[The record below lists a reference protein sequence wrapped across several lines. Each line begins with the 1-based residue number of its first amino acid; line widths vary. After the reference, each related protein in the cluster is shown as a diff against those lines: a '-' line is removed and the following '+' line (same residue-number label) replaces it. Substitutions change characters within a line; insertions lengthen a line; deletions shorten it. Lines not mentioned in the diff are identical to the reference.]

1 MNARIIAGNLL
12 LGCETLC
19 FSLRLAPPTLTGE
32 WQRKMELSAWRDA
45 VPYGAYLQPIH
56 LELVE
61 TNTTPSS
68 TSAVQELPSQA
79 SQNSRNT
86 SDKSADASSNGTPV
100 TQQASET
107 DAALQTAQN
116 AAQSTAET
124 SSVTVIPPFTCE
136 SLNGGEQMALNVGG
150 PVWAMD
156 WLPSKPAA
164 NAAAV
169 AAALIKSKEKKPR
182 RSSAASKKAQKAAL
196 KGKENNQVEIHEDA
210 DGHTTAASN
219 GSSDPEKGS
228 KLKWRFLALATHPPC
243 QVEEGKVVKNTP
255 PDHYYDVPES
265 ARNLIQIWAVPVQ
278 RPKILTDK
286 RGATEKR
293 LVKPRLVFAID
304 HESGVAWDLQWCPLV
319 KKFPKTPCRENILG
333 ILAACFGDGSVRV
346 FEIPAVPEERLQME
360 LDKEQH
366 LVDKNIPIV
375 VARLPRIMQLSVQ
388 WSPHTWN
395 VLLTGGSDGSV
406 SLWNIKSAVS
416 ESDSLGDERIEPE
429 PIEPQRRF
437 QDADTIGKQEAFDWG
452 CGWVAIRAVAWSPF
466 DEHLF
471 ATTGNDSVFKVWDV
485 REPRVC
491 LRSHRIRS
499 TWGLALQWMDQTSIQ
514 ISGDQGS
521 VYMYDILSGS
531 YQKLHFHP
539 QIDSPVWD
547 LQFARRGAVPLLIS
561 SCTSGSIRAA
571 PAKKLYRAPQNCV
584 EICRLSGQK
593 DSSIEQPFKSL
604 RVSFDKHSVLGSADT
619 VSQNTREFCERDAA
633 LHRLRLSS
641 STPGDYPCY
650 LAAGGHAGLVI
661 LFEMQETL
669 DTLIPTFFM
678 PPSKKTGRPKKIFA
692 TVGGHHVPKKKPSG
706 TTKGAASNGRKART
720 LGSFAKAKGMH
731 TALSKYKKKALGD
744 GKKKAN
750 PHANATKKSFIQED
764 GEMEVDESVEEEE
777 ELEFEDEDE
786 EEDESDLSLVMGDS
800 SDDDRISVSDNAVE
814 EEEATAI
821 ENPEEARL
829 MKEYQLDLSEE
840 DAILLAIQ
848 MSVEDKQPAPA
859 NAAVSESK
867 KPAKT
872 SSDSGAK
879 AGATAKKRKKTATS
893 RSGQRSSNGQSDAIS
908 DEVPAIKEPVEDRQP
923 EPATSE
929 GIEPAKRSR
938 STVAKARAPAK
949 RRKTR
954 GGQSSNDQDNVMSEK
969 DAVLLAVRMS
979 KETIEEKQP
988 VLANAEVVGTSDST
1002 KPAKTPS
1009 NIGAEAASKKRK
1021 KTATTPGG
1029 RSSNAQGDIVS
1040 DDVAVLGV
1048 QTSEEL
1054 VEENQPASVNAVTT
1068 KGKKPA
1074 KRSGSTTAK
1083 AAKKGRKTGATPQGQ
1098 QSING
1103 QGDNVTDD
1111 ALAMQMSKELVEEK
1125 QPAPAVPETS
1135 DSTKPST
1142 NPTDTG
1148 ANAEPASKKRKKTAA
1163 APGGRR
1169 SSNAQGGITSDVV
1182 PAAQMSEET
1191 VEEKQPASNA
1201 AVAAIPES
1209 IKPAR
1214 AKAGAAA
1221 AAMKRKKTATI
1232 PRGGQRGTNGQG
1244 GTTSDEAQVIQL
1256 SKELVEEKQPA
1267 CASAAIPAASESKKP
1282 AKRSSN
1288 TKAKAGA
1295 ATKRKKTATTPRGR
1309 RRNHNG
1315 QGDIMSEEDALR
1327 LALAISELEY

>member
-1 MNARIIAGNLL
+1 
-12 LGCETLC
+12 
-19 FSLRLAPPTLTGE
+19 
-32 WQRKMELSAWRDA
+32 MELSAWRDA

-561 SCTSGSIRAA
+561 SCTSGRIRAA

>member
-1 MNARIIAGNLL
+1 MA
-12 LGCETLC
+12 
-19 FSLRLAPPTLTGE
+19 
-32 WQRKMELSAWRDA
+32 LSAWRDA
-45 VPYGAYLQPIH
+45 VSYGAYLQPIH

-61 TNTTPSS
+61 TITTPSS
-68 TSAVQELPSQA
+68 KSAVQELPSQA
-79 SQNSRNT
+79 SQNSRNP

-100 TQQASET
+100 TQQALET
-107 DAALQTAQN
+107 GAVLQTAQN

-124 SSVTVIPPFTCE
+124 SIVTVIPPFTCE

-196 KGKENNQVEIHEDA
+196 KGKENNQVEIPEDA

-228 KLKWRFLALATHPPC
+228 KLEWRFLALATHPPC

-333 ILAACFGDGSVRV
+333 ILAACFGDGSMRV

-619 VSQNTREFCERDAA
+619 VSQSTREFCERDAA

-706 TTKGAASNGRKART
+706 TTKGGASNGRKART

-731 TALSKYKKKALGD
+731 TALSKYKKKALGN

-764 GEMEVDESVEEEE
+764 GEVEVDESVEEEE
-777 ELEFEDEDE
+777 EPEFEDEDE

-908 DEVPAIKEPVEDRQP
+908 DDVPAIKEPVEDRQP

-954 GGQSSNDQDNVMSEK
+954 GGQSSNDQDDVMSEK
-969 DAVLLAVRMS
+969 DAVLLAIRMS

-988 VLANAEVVGTSDST
+988 VSANAEVVGTSDST

-1009 NIGAEAASKKRK
+1009 NIGAEAASKERK

-1040 DDVAVLGV
+1040 EDIAPLGG
-1048 QTSEEL
+1048 QTSEKL

-1074 KRSGSTTAK
+1074 KRSGNTMAK
-1083 AAKKGRKTGATPQGQ
+1083 AAKKGRKSGATPDGGQ

-1135 DSTKPST
+1135 DSTKPAT

-1169 SSNAQGGITSDVV
+1169 SSNAQGGITSDVA

-1221 AAMKRKKTATI
+1221 MKRKRTATI
-1232 PRGGQRGTNGQG
+1232 PRGQQGTNGQG
-1244 GTTSDEAQVIQL
+1244 GTTSDEAQAIQL

-1309 RRNHNG
+1309 RRNHNS